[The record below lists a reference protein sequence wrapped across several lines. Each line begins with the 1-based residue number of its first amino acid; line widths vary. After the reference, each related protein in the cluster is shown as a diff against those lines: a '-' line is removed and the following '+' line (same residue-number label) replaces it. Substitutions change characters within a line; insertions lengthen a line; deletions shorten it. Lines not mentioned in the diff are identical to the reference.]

1 MALQHHE
8 FELQLRKA
16 EWLRLYVHS
25 GMAKREM
32 QSASLKGAELACCR
46 LKLEAKESAERA
58 ARAEAERDTA
68 RHEATMAKVET
79 EGALNARVQVDSELA
94 RVQCALAVAESDRLR
109 VESERGAS
117 REALS
122 MVGEAC
128 TRAEEENSRLTDER
142 LALIMEHRTI
152 KDDFAAFREKVI
164 VDREAMEADFDASGD
179 TLFNYGYGYCVFTH
193 NI

>member
-1 MALQHHE
+1 M
-8 FELQLRKA
+8 
-16 EWLRLYVHS
+16 
-25 GMAKREM
+25 
-32 QSASLKGAELACCR
+32 
-46 LKLEAKESAERA
+46 
-58 ARAEAERDTA
+58 
-68 RHEATMAKVET
+68 
-79 EGALNARVQVDSELA
+79 DSELA

-142 LALIMEHRTI
+142 LALIMEHTTI
-152 KDDFAAFREKVI
+152 KDDFAAFREKVV
-164 VDREAMEADFDASGD
+164 VDREAMEANFDASGD

-193 NI
+193 NICGSKPQIPDGMSDPSVPLTPEFFANPRWPPKLLVHYFSLGSSCS